1 MHLSCI
7 HCGQEF
13 SITAD
18 QLGGR
23 GRCPHCGGEIELPKA
38 TEEDGNHVH
47 AAPSSWL
54 ENSISM
60 LGSMVFHMVVVLL
73 LALIQF
79 GRPGLP
85 GTTEEVMIGELP
97 SENLN
102 DSPEEELT
110 QDKREI
116 EKASET
122 ETLDNPLDE
131 IQPPT
136 AAAADTAF
144 DSMIEINIAPTAGV
158 RGSTFSTAVPGSG
171 GGMGGSGDWQGILSH
186 VRRFGLDIVLT
197 FDSTGSMSGEI
208 DQLKSQIDRIGST
221 LLKLVPKTRI
231 SICTYRDEGDAYLVK
246 GLPLTNDIQ
255 KIKSYLDDIRAA
267 GGGDTQEA
275 VQEGLRWSI
284 QNNQFQPRARKVIL
298 LFGDAPPHQQ
308 DLQTCFEIAA
318 DFKVQENGIISTVTC
333 RKNDRLSEFVE
344 IAQYGAGESFLTRDE
359 REIMT
364 QLLVLVFGSKHR
376 SKVMEAFEML
386 ER

>member
-1 MHLSCI
+1 MQLSCI

-13 SITAD
+13 SITAE

-23 GRCPHCGGEIELPKA
+23 GRCPHCHGEIELPKA
-38 TEEDGNHVH
+38 TEDDGNQVH
-47 AAPSSWL
+47 PAPSTWL

-60 LGSMVFHMVVVLL
+60 LGSMVFHMVLVLL

-97 SENLN
+97 SENL
-102 DSPEEELT
+102 SESTEEELT
-110 QDKREI
+110 QDKTEI
-116 EKASET
+116 EEAAET
-122 ETLDNPLDE
+122 ETLDDPLDE
-131 IQPPT
+131 VEPPT
-136 AAAADTAF
+136 AAATDTAF
-144 DSMIEINIAPTAGV
+144 EAIQINIAPPTAGV
-158 RGSTFSTAVPGSG
+158 GRSFSATALGSG
-171 GGMGGSGDWQGILSH
+171 GGMGGSGDWEGTINH
-186 VRRFGLDIVLT
+186 MRRFGVDIDLA
-197 FDSTGSMSGEI
+197 FDSAGSMSGEI
-208 DQLKSQIDRIGST
+208 NQLKRQIDRIGST

-231 SICTYRDEGDAYLVK
+231 SICTYRDVDDAYVVK

-255 KIKSYLDDIRAA
+255 TIKEYLDNVRAA
-267 GGGDTQEA
+267 GGGDTPEA

-308 DLQTCFEIAA
+308 DLQTCFELAS
-318 DFKVQENGIISTVTC
+318 DFKVQENGVVSTVTC
-333 RKNDRLSEFVE
+333 RKGDRLSQFVE
-344 IAQYGAGESFLTRDE
+344 IAQWGGGESFLTRDE

-386 ER
+386 DR